1 MLKIDISL
9 GALAGAVANG
19 SDADRW
25 FVEIDKGRLFLV
37 SADFQSD
44 EEIERV
50 VEMIKANAENYLPLP
65 FLSHEEFLDEVDM
78 YIRTLSDKPELAK
91 HLEEAV
97 KDKATKDEI
106 MQLLNHHPGQKKEF
120 ADFYSGRVQERVA
133 VWLDN
138 QGIKVTG

>member
-19 SDADRW
+19 SDTDRW

-78 YIRTLSDKPELAK
+78 YIRTLS
-91 HLEEAV
+91 
-97 KDKATKDEI
+97 
-106 MQLLNHHPGQKKEF
+106 G
-120 ADFYSGRVQERVA
+120 
-133 VWLDN
+133 
-138 QGIKVTG
+138 